1 MVIYFK
7 GYTKVRPNVLLF
19 FHTQDFKELFFN
31 PLKKKS
37 FFSSAGIRLKA
48 KNNLSKEVLKT
59 LQRTSPTS
67 AEKLGNYTR
76 ELCRKDCRV
85 IIRLQ
90 QNVKNR
96 TVRTIAAKLF
106 SGGDTAISSVSLPH
120 SPKQCAIG

>member
-7 GYTKVRPNVLLF
+7 GYTKVRPNVVLFF

-48 KNNLSKEVLKT
+48 KNNLSKEVFKT

-67 AEKLGNYTR
+67 AEKLP
-76 ELCRKDCRV
+76 D
-85 IIRLQ
+85 
-90 QNVKNR
+90 
-96 TVRTIAAKLF
+96 F
-106 SGGDTAISSVSLPH
+106 SAEVGQLHT
-120 SPKQCAIG
+120 